1 MAIPFAEV
9 ALHTIMDN
17 LKKDIKLEKKH
28 DGIGNRV
35 IKVQTKNGQVM
46 DVDEG
51 QEKMSK
57 LFASEEGGKTNY
69 SLLKTLKLVTNI
81 GLPLMFALFALCFF
95 VAGAIIIA
103 SYPDD

>member
-1 MAIPFAEV
+1 MGIPFAEV

-17 LKKDIKLEKKH
+17 LKKDIRLEKKQ
-28 DGIGNRV
+28 DGIGNHV
-35 IKVQTKNGQVM
+35 IKVHTKNGQVM

-51 QEKMSK
+51 QEKMNK
-57 LFASEEGGKTNY
+57 LFESGEGGKTNY

-81 GLPLMFALFALCFF
+81 GLPLTFALFALSFF